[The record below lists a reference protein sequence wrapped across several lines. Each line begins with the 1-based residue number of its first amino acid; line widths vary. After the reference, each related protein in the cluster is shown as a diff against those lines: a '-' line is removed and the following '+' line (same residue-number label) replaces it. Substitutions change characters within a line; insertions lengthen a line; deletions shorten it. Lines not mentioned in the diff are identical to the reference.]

1 MIDANKNRPAAGPEF
16 WDEKTFLVTGGA
28 GFLGS
33 HVVDALRGRGAAK
46 ILVPRAKE
54 HDLRD
59 IGAIKQLFADAIG
72 RARGDASAVIVLHLA
87 AVVGG
92 IGANRLRPA
101 EFFYDNL
108 IMGVQLLDQAY
119 RHGFGKFVGLSTVC
133 SYPKFTPVP
142 FHEDQLWNGYPEET
156 NAPYGLAKK
165 MLLVQAQ
172 AYRQEYG
179 FNAIYLLPVNLY
191 GPGDNF
197 DLETSH
203 VIPAMIRK
211 FMEAKESGQEAVVLW
226 GDGSPTR
233 EFLYVDDAADGIVL
247 ASEHYGGAG
256 PVNLGSGTEISIR
269 DLAEKVRDLT
279 GFQGQ
284 INWDTSK
291 PNGQPRRCLDV
302 TRAQERFGFT
312 ARVSLDEG
320 LARTVESYSRT
331 VRGTDKDDVS

>member
-142 FHEDQLWNGYPEET
+142 FAEDNLWDGYPEET

-165 MLLVQAQ
+165 MLVVQSQ
-172 AYRQEYG
+172 AYRQQYG
-179 FNAIYLLPVNLY
+179 FDSIVLFPVNLY
-191 GPGDNF
+191 GPRDNF
-197 DLETSH
+197 DPDSSH
-203 VIPAMIRK
+203 VIPALIK
-211 FMEAKESGQEAVVLW
+211 KCCHAVDTGQSEIVVWGSGSA
-226 GDGSPTR
+226 TR
-233 EFLYVDDAADGIVL
+233 EFLHVEDAAEGIL
-247 ASEHYGGAG
+247 RAAESYDSSD
-256 PVNLGSGTEISIR
+256 PVNLGSGSEVSIC
-269 DLAEKVRDLT
+269 DLVTLVAQET
-279 GFQGQ
+279 GFTGR
-284 INWDTSK
+284 IIWDTTK
-291 PNGQPRRCLDV
+291 TDGQPRRCLD
-302 TRAQERFGFT
+302 TRRAEERFNFRAT
-312 ARVSLDEG
+312 IDFEVG
-320 LARTVESYSRT
+320 LRRTVAWYREQ
-331 VRGTDKDDVS
+331 VCPPAHRG